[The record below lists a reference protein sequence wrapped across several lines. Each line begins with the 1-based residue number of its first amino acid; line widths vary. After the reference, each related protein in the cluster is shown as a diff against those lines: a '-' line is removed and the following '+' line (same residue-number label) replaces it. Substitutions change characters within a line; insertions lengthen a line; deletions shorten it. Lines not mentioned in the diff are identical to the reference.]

1 MRLTQRGLRY
11 LADPYWLYN
20 KVLIFLFHSPAF
32 IIKSANVVFWD
43 DVWEESHLLFHLQ
56 SWQSWF
62 IKNTSDY
69 KSDIIMWWSLAGVSF
84 ALRICQNDL
93 PLINISSNLE
103 SSGVS
108 AETEGVMK
116 RLPHSLLPCFFFIPA
131 CYRLLFLAVLTNI
144 SRCFAFLSQCRWN
157 CICSQCLSQWIVSA
171 WPCRVCCAS
180 CVQWCLDSPECTQS
194 VPGYLSLPTVSTLLS
209 KCAVFFRHW
218 CTS

>member
-1 MRLTQRGLRY
+1 MDLRY

-20 KVLIFLFHSPAF
+20 KVLLFLFHCPSF
-32 IIKSANVVFWD
+32 IIKFANVVFWMM
-43 DVWEESHLLFHLQ
+43 FG
-56 SWQSWF
+56 
-62 IKNTSDY
+62 KNKMSDY

-84 ALRICQNDL
+84 ASRICQNDL

-116 RLPHSLLPCFFFIPA
+116 SLPHSLLPCFFLIPA

-144 SRCFAFLSQCRWN
+144 SPFCFFVTVHVKLHLFSA
-157 CICSQCLSQWIVSA
+157 LSQWIVSA
-171 WPCRVCCAS
+171 WPCRVCCSS

-194 VPGYLSLPTVSTLLS
+194 VPGYLCLPTVSTLS
-209 KCAVFFRHW
+209 KCVVFFPSLMYMLNTMERRESSVT
-218 CTS
+218 CMFA